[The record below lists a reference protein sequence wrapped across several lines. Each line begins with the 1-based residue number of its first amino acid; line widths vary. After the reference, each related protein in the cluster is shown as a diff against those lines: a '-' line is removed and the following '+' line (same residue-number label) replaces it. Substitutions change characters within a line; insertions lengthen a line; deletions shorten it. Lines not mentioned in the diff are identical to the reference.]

1 MLILTIADG
10 TNQTTLTL
18 FDIVEKLIGCHV
30 NDFIKSKNMYNE
42 LVLTKKKKRKNIMFL
57 SNLDTFIFQEDMNNT
72 FIKG

>member
-30 NDFIKSKNMYNE
+30 TDFIKSKNMYNE
-42 LVLTKKKKRKNIMFL
+42 LVLTKKERKER
-57 SNLDTFIFQEDMNNT
+57 T
-72 FIKG
+72 